1 MNLNLKEY
9 LHKIKDW
16 ANVINI
22 DEYRSIETYWIASS
36 VNVDNVPYFE
46 RFVVEYLLKE
56 ILKIYS
62 QQRCSN
68 KY

>member
-16 ANVINI
+16 ANVIKI
-22 DEYRSIETYWIASS
+22 DECRSIETYWIALS

-46 RFVVEYLLKE
+46 RFVVEYLSKE